1 MGKILYVEDEL
12 KSTDVIRL
20 FEKYLSEEE
29 IENLTQAKRRE
40 KIKEVLKE
48 NPFIHVEYNFIHAIK
63 AIKCSTDDF
72 SFFIIDRNLYSAGKD
87 SIPEYADKDVPQIIP
102 SKVKPKCEGDYLF
115 LILLDHYWKHSDP
128 RLLLENF
135 YFYTAYPPEEQPL
148 SIEESLGELLLIF
161 DKKNHVIEKNS
172 GKENDFIKNRINK
185 FNELVIKSSHSAVF
199 EVFQK
204 GYLNRSYENDLLSIL
219 KVLNTNDPSEKKKCI
234 GLLRQI
240 FEDGV
245 LRKVVEVLRKTVNIE
260 QLKTKLPEDND
271 KSKDFKSYIISL
283 LSDQSVGNLEPIKIL
298 TFLNGTPNRF
308 YPFKTNTEEYFS
320 YTNFLLEDS
329 YYRIVTDRFWKI
341 CSEISHGG
349 KSENKS
355 MNYRITPYTLP
366 ILTNILLDFIIWFK
380 SFMDKHYQMN

>member
-20 FEKYLSEEE
+20 FEKYLSEVE
-29 IENLTQAKRRE
+29 IENLSQAKRRE
-40 KIKEVLKE
+40 KIKEILKE
-48 NPFIHVEYNFIHAIK
+48 NPFVHVEYNFIHAIE

-72 SFFIIDRNLYSAGKD
+72 SFFIIDRNLYSSGD
-87 SIPEYADKDVPQIIP
+87 NPIPEYEISDVPQIIP
-102 SKVKPKCEGDYLF
+102 SKVKPKSEGDYLF

-135 YFYTAYPPEEQPL
+135 YFYTANPPKQQPL

-161 DKKNHVIEKNS
+161 DKKNHVIEKNID
-172 GKENDFIKNRINK
+172 KEIDFIENRINK
-185 FNELVIKSSHSAVF
+185 FDELVIKSSHRAVF

-204 GYLNRSYENDLLSIL
+204 GYLNKSYENDLLSIL
-219 KVLNTNDPSEKKKCI
+219 KVLNTNDPSERKKCI

-260 QLKTKLPEDND
+260 QLITKLPEDND
-271 KSKDFKSYIISL
+271 KFNSYIISL
-283 LSDQSVGNLEPIKIL
+283 LGDESVGNLDPIKIL
-298 TFLNGTPNRF
+298 TFLNGTPEKKRP
-308 YPFKTNTEEYFS
+308 YKANTEEYFS
-320 YTNFLLEDS
+320 DTNFLLEDS
-329 YYRIVTDRFWKI
+329 YYRIVTNRFWKI

-355 MNYRITPYTLP
+355 TNYKITPYTLP

-380 SFMDKHYQMN
+380 SFMDKHYHLS